1 MAETKTVLVPEGLSG
16 ERIDTALAR
25 LLGLSRS
32 RAADLAG
39 AGQVLLNSVVV
50 AKAAKVVEGDLLEVT
65 IPAPEGG
72 AARHTLGI
80 PGPGVGVGG

>member
-39 AGQVLLNSVVV
+39 AGQVLVDLGAEKLCGPLLV
-50 AKAAKVVEGDLLEVT
+50 GDLEDGL
-65 IPAPEGG
+65 
-72 AARHTLGI
+72 
-80 PGPGVGVGG
+80 

>member
-39 AGQVLLNSVVV
+39 AVMTSGQGVI
-50 AKAAKVVEGDLLEVT
+50 T
-65 IPAPEGG
+65 IAP
-72 AARHTLGI
+72 
-80 PGPGVGVGG
+80 